1 MRKLKIWHVIIL
13 LVCMVSCA
21 THEGVFSFASNDNYT
36 VKTFRIKGA
45 TYSTPIKSDDNT
57 VVFGTHKKSVYFIN
71 EDSIKSVYRTK
82 LWIHA
87 TPELVFDSLISLGSY
102 DGNLYFFN
110 RNGKLEKNFRPHCR
124 IYSNAVQLD
133 SVWIAFATAFKGIT
147 FYNFLTDSTFC
158 KKLPK
163 FTHGSPL
170 LLNGNSFC
178 IGSNDGVMYFFDKI
192 GNIFSR
198 FSTDGWIMH
207 SKAFKQ
213 NDSTIVFGSYD
224 NNLYSISTSSDL
236 VWKFSTNG
244 KIHASPQQFSNGNIV
259 CGSFDKNI
267 YIIDRNGKLVNK
279 IPTDKKVVS
288 SATINGQEYAAVG
301 SYDKH
306 LYVFDN
312 LGKLLTKIPLGGK
325 IFSSPIFIDDNV
337 IFCAT
342 TNGKACFIELLNI
355 NKN

>member
-1 MRKLKIWHVIIL
+1 MS
-13 LVCMVSCA
+13 SCA
-21 THEGVFSFASNDNYT
+21 THEGFVSLTTTDNYE
-36 VKTFRIKGA
+36 VKTIQIKGA
-45 TYSTPIKSDDNT
+45 TYSTPIKSDDKT
-57 VVFGTHKKSVYFIN
+57 IVFGTHKKSIYFIN

-87 TPELVFDSLISLGSY
+87 TPEIVFDTLISLGSY
-102 DGNLYFFN
+102 DGNLYFLSKD
-110 RNGKLEKNFRPHCR
+110 GKLEKKFRPHCR

-133 SVWIAFATAFKGIT
+133 SMWIAFATAFKGIT

-170 LLNGNSFC
+170 LLNNNNFC

-192 GNIFSR
+192 GNIIST

-224 NNLYSISTSSDL
+224 NNLYSISSAGRL
-236 VWKFSTNG
+236 LWKFPTNG

-259 CGSFDKNI
+259 CGSFDNNI
-267 YIIDRNGKLVNK
+267 YITDKNGKLINK
-279 IPTDKKVVS
+279 ISTDKKVVS
-288 SATINGQEYAAVG
+288 SATINSQDYAAVG

-312 LGKLLTKIPLGGK
+312 SGKLVNKIPLGGK
-325 IFSSPIFIDDNV
+325 IFSSPLFIDDNI

-342 TNGKACFIELLNI
+342 TNGKACFVKLLNI
-355 NKN
+355 N